1 MEKKVTYAE
10 ALTYAIDRINNV
22 EMVEALTKLRA
33 QVQKRSTSKSK
44 AQIEKEQ
51 QAEAIA
57 ETIVQALASAEMPI
71 TMAEL
76 KEADESLASYTTQR
90 LSAIMAKL
98 VERGQVVKTIEKRKA
113 MYSLAEQEGG
123 RKPSFRSHTFCV
135 DLLN

>member
-10 ALTYAIDRINNV
+10 ALTYAIDHIDAE
-22 EMVEALTKLRA
+22 EMIEVLTKLRA

-51 QAEAIA
+51 QAETIA
-57 ETIVQALASAEMPI
+57 ETIVQVLASAETPI

-90 LSAIMAKL
+90 LSAIISKL
-98 VERGQVVKTIEKRKA
+98 VDRGQVVKTIEKRKA

-123 RKPSFRSHTFCV
+123 RKPSFRRPYILCGFT
-135 DLLN
+135 

>member
-51 QAEAIA
+51 QVEAIA
-57 ETIVQALASAEMPI
+57 ETIVQVLASAETPI

-90 LSAIMAKL
+90 LSAIISKL
-98 VERGQVVKTIEKRKA
+98 VDRGQVVKTIEKRKA
-113 MYSLAEQEGG
+113 MYSLAE
-123 RKPSFRSHTFCV
+123 
-135 DLLN
+135 

>member
-57 ETIVQALASAEMPI
+57 ETIVQVLASAETPI
-71 TMAEL
+71 TMADL

-123 RKPSFRSHTFCV
+123 RKPSFRNHTFCV